1 MLKKQKQLFTKL
13 SNAGTQS
20 NPMLADDQVLAAQAL
35 VVDVFRGFRSQL
47 LMVFGNIEHT
57 RKADNSPVT
66 IWDVAVEEALKLRL
80 NALFPVWG
88 FEGEETGASGSRET
102 YWLVDPIDGTSSFIR
117 GLPFSTNMAA
127 LVHNGVVVAAVIYD
141 FVNDV
146 LYTAIKGKGAFKDG
160 KQIHLNT
167 TRAAGN
173 LFAYSMT
180 RTKFGL
186 IQEAMDALHIRALLP
201 VGAAGHSYIT
211 LAEGKIDGVIVLNA
225 GNGLHDNAPG
235 VLLAEEAGAKLLP
248 YDDKQGVER
257 SQFILGSPVLVDL
270 IETSGLI

>member
-1 MLKKQKQLFTKL
+1 ML
-13 SNAGTQS
+13 N
-20 NPMLADDQVLAAQAL
+20 DDHVLAAQAL
-35 VVDVFRGFRSQL
+35 VVDVFKGFRSQL

-80 NALFPVWG
+80 NALFPEWG

-127 LVHNGVVVAAVIYD
+127 LVHDGVVVAAVIYD

-146 LYTAIKGKGAFKDG
+146 LYTALKGKGAFKNG
-160 KQIHLNT
+160 ERIHINT

-186 IQEAMDALHIRALLP
+186 IQEAMDALRIRALLP

-257 SQFILGSPVLVDL
+257 SQFILGSPILVDL

>member
-1 MLKKQKQLFTKL
+1 ML
-13 SNAGTQS
+13 N
-20 NPMLADDQVLAAQAL
+20 DDQVLAAQAL
-35 VVDVFRGFRSQL
+35 VVDVFKGFRSQL
-47 LMVFGNIEHT
+47 LLVLGNIEHT

-80 NALFPVWG
+80 NALFPDWG
-88 FEGEETGASGSRET
+88 FHGEETGTSGSRET

-127 LVHNGVVVAAVIYD
+127 LVHDGVVVAAVIYD

-146 LYTAIKGKGAFKDG
+146 LYTAVKGKGAFKNG
-160 KQIHLNT
+160 EQIHINT
-167 TRAAGN
+167 TRQAGN
-173 LFAYSMT
+173 LFAYSLT

-186 IQEAMDALHIRALLP
+186 IQEAMDELRIRALLP

-235 VLLAEEAGAKLLP
+235 VLIAEEAGAKLLP